1 MVNNNFLLIFQ
12 IGVVNNNNSAN
23 SIRSILM
30 AINGYAV
37 VFKVGCI
44 MVNNNIS
51 LMGSIHTMDG
61 FIGKFIFGLINVF
74 LLDLWVYC
82 YQRINV
88 LSPTP
93 GPE

>member
-1 MVNNNFLLIFQ
+1 
-12 IGVVNNNNSAN
+12 
-23 SIRSILM
+23 
-30 AINGYAV
+30 
-37 VFKVGCI
+37 

-88 LSPTP
+88 LSPDP
-93 GPE
+93 GPRIKEFICT

>member
-1 MVNNNFLLIFQ
+1 
-12 IGVVNNNNSAN
+12 
-23 SIRSILM
+23 
-30 AINGYAV
+30 
-37 VFKVGCI
+37 